1 MSKMLAGVAAWA
13 APVRTLLAA
22 VVFAVVAAGAG
33 AAEPGGP
40 EQKAM
45 PAIELVRVGGGLA
58 NTEQWL
64 GKPLVINVWAT
75 WCPPCRTEM
84 PSLVKLSK
92 LLAPSGIKVYALS
105 VDSDPKLAHDFIRKY
120 DIDLPI
126 GVAVN
131 PGQAMA
137 AFDAYALPLTLY
149 VSADGRIVGR
159 HVGLRDWADDGIV
172 RELRALLLPAAT
184 APKP

>member
-1 MSKMLAGVAAWA
+1 MSRIFASVAALA
-13 APVRTLLAA
+13 AVVRALLAA
-22 VVFAVVAAGAG
+22 VVFAGAAAGAG
-33 AAEPGGP
+33 AAEQGKPT
-40 EQKAM
+40 QSAM
-45 PAIELVRVGGGLA
+45 PAIELVRTGGGLA

-105 VDSDPKLAHDFIRKY
+105 VDSDPDLARDFIRRY

-126 GVAVN
+126 GVAAN

-159 HVGLRDWADDGIV
+159 HVGMRDWADEGIV
-172 RELRALLLPAAT
+172 RELRALLLPAAR

>member
-1 MSKMLAGVAAWA
+1 MSRIFASASALSAT
-13 APVRTLLAA
+13 VRTLIAAWVFACAA
-22 VVFAVVAAGAG
+22 VSAS
-33 AAEPGGP
+33 AAEQGQSG
-40 EQKAM
+40 QQAM
-45 PAIELVRVGGGLA
+45 PAIELVRSGGGLA

-92 LLAPSGIKVYALS
+92 LLVPSGIKVYALS
-105 VDSDPKLAHDFIRKY
+105 VDSDPKLAHDFMRKY
-120 DIDLPI
+120 NIDLPNGI
-126 GVAVN
+126 AAN

-159 HVGLRDWADDGIV
+159 HVGMRDWAEEGIV
-172 RELRALLLPAAT
+172 RELRALLLPASA